1 MSHIR
6 LSWTRLQ
13 TDVAYGAEKQ
23 LKQQMHINGN
33 SCLKS
38 EQQHCNVPSLLGDRW
53 GLVDLED
60 PENRKNL
67 GSVRNKLFVPNVF
80 WQCLS

>member
-1 MSHIR
+1 MRHIR

-13 TDVAYGAEKQ
+13 TDVACGAEKQ

-38 EQQHCNVPSLLGDRW
+38 EPQHFIVPSLLGDRW

-60 PENRKNL
+60 PENRKKL
-67 GSVRNKLFVPNVF
+67 GSVRNKLFIPNAF

>member
-1 MSHIR
+1 MRRIR

-13 TDVAYGAEKQ
+13 TDVAYGAKEQ

-38 EQQHCNVPSLLGDRW
+38 ELWHFNLLSLLGDRW

-60 PENRKNL
+60 PVKRKT
-67 GSVRNKLFVPNVF
+67 
-80 WQCLS
+80 